1 MTFHKFIKE
10 KRLNL
15 NLSQNKFAK
24 LIGITQSYFNNIE
37 RGELKN
43 PPSDDVLEK
52 IAMGLKLNEEENN
65 FLIFLAAFEKTPQ
78 LIKDEL
84 EKKDKEI
91 NFLRG
96 NSSMSENFSISVDD
110 QIPVFERIS
119 AGLGVLGEQEVSE
132 YLSIP
137 GVRNHGNI
145 FAVNVWGDSMEPT
158 IKDGS
163 IIIAKKEVEVRNGDV
178 GAFFI
183 NDEAFVKRLKVTDSY
198 IALISDNPNYPPI
211 FIGPGEDLKIVGK
224 VVKVLSD
231 I

>member
-1 MTFHKFIKE
+1 MTFNKFIKN
-10 KRLNL
+10 KRLGL

-24 LIGITQSYFNNIE
+24 SIGITQSYFNNIE

-43 PPSDDVLEK
+43 PPSEEVLEK
-52 IAMGLKLNEEENN
+52 IAMGLKLTEEEFSYLK
-65 FLIFLAAFEKTPQ
+65 FLTAFERTPQ
-78 LIKDEL
+78 IIKEEL

-91 NFLRG
+91 NYLRG
-96 NSSMSENFSISVDD
+96 NSSVSENSSISVED

-119 AGLGVLGEQEVSE
+119 AGLGVLGEQEVTE
-132 YLSIP
+132 YLAIP
-137 GVRNHGNI
+137 GIRNHGDI

-158 IKDGS
+158 IKNGS
-163 IIIAKKEVEVRNGDV
+163 IIIAKKEVEVRNGEI

-183 NDEAFVKRLKVTDSY
+183 NDEAYVKRLKVTESY

-211 FIGPGEDLKIVGK
+211 FIGPGEDLKVVGK

>member
-1 MTFHKFIKE
+1 MTFNKFIKN
-10 KRLNL
+10 KRMEL

-24 LIGITQSYFNNIE
+24 SIGITQSYFNNIE

-43 PPSDDVLEK
+43 PPSEEVLEK
-52 IAMGLKLNEEENN
+52 IAMGLNLNEEE
-65 FLIFLAAFEKTPQ
+65 FDYLKFLAAFERTPK
-78 LIKDEL
+78 LIKEEL

-91 NFLRG
+91 NYLRG
-96 NSSMSENFSISVDD
+96 NSSMAENNSISLED

-119 AGLGVLGEQEVSE
+119 AGLGVLGEQEVTE

-137 GVRNHGNI
+137 GIRNHGNI

-163 IIIAKKEVEVRNGDV
+163 IIIAKKEIEVRNGDI

-183 NDEAFVKRLKVTDSY
+183 NDEAYVKRLKVTESY
-198 IALISDNPNYPPI
+198 VALISDNPNYPPI
-211 FIGPGEDLKIVGK
+211 FIGPGEDLKVVGK

>member
-1 MTFHKFIKE
+1 
-10 KRLNL
+10 L

-43 PPSDDVLEK
+43 PPSEEVLEK
-52 IAMGLKLNEEENN
+52 IAIGLELKEEEFDYLN
-65 FLIFLAAFEKTPQ
+65 FLVAFERTPQ

-84 EKKDKEI
+84 QKKDKEI
-91 NFLRG
+91 NYLRG
-96 NSSMSENFSISVDD
+96 NSSITENSSISIED

-119 AGLGVLGEQEVSE
+119 AGLGVLGEQEVTE

-137 GVRNHGNI
+137 GIRNYGNM

-163 IIIAKKEVEVRNGDV
+163 IIIAKKEVEVRNGEV

-183 NDEAFVKRLKVTDSY
+183 NDEAFVKRLKITESY

-231 I
+231 L

>member
-1 MTFHKFIKE
+1 MTFNKFIKN
-10 KRLNL
+10 KRIEL

-24 LIGITQSYFNNIE
+24 SIGITQSYFNNIE

-43 PPSDDVLEK
+43 PPSEEVLEK
-52 IAMGLKLNEEENN
+52 IAIGLMLNEEEVTY
-65 FLIFLAAFEKTPQ
+65 LTFLAAFERTPQ

-84 EKKDKEI
+84 KKKDKEI
-91 NFLRG
+91 NYLRG
-96 NSSMSENFSISVDD
+96 NSSIVQNTPISIED

-137 GVRNHGNI
+137 GIRNHGNI
-145 FAVNVWGDSMEPT
+145 FGVNVWGDSMEPT

-163 IIIAKKEVEVRNGDV
+163 IIIAKKEVEVRNGDI

-211 FIGPGEDLKIVGK
+211 FIGPGEDLKVVGK

>member
-1 MTFHKFIKE
+1 MTFHKFIRE
-10 KRLNL
+10 KRLDL
-15 NLSQNKFAK
+15 NLSQNRFAK

-43 PPSDDVLEK
+43 PPSEDVLEK
-52 IAMGLKLNEEENN
+52 IAMGLQLSEDETE
-65 FLIFLAAFEKTPQ
+65 FLTFLAAFEKTPQ

-96 NSSMSENFSISVDD
+96 NSSTLENISISVDD

-119 AGLGVLGEQEVSE
+119 AGLGVLGEQEVTE

-137 GVRNHGNI
+137 GIRNHGNI

-163 IIIAKKEVEVRNGDV
+163 IIIAKKEVEVRNGDI

-231 I
+231 L